1 MNLKEF
7 VNTHED
13 YNVLFKNTTSDVC
26 IGVIGD
32 IDIPSGYAYTDICS
46 IIDEECFNEPWA
58 ISAREFIETKIL
70 NSEK

>member
-7 VNTHED
+7 VNTHEN
-13 YNVLFKNTTSDVC
+13 YNVLFKNIISDVC

-32 IDIPSGYAYTDICS
+32 IDIPHGYAHADICS
-46 IIDEECFNEPWA
+46 IIDEKHFNEPWA